1 MSFLLTPARRTA
13 CAAPSFA
20 ARAFSSTRPAALARM
35 TIVGRLGTEPEQK
48 ESAGGRQYLRYVVG
62 TDSGPKDNRTTSWFR
77 VTSFAEGAQREYVAG
92 LQKG

>member
-13 CAAPSFA
+13 YAAPSFA
-20 ARAFSSTRPAALARM
+20 VRSFSSTRAAALARM
-35 TIVGRLGTEPEQK
+35 TIVGRLGTEPELK
-48 ESAGGRQYLRYVVG
+48 ESASGKGFIRYVVG

-77 VTSFAEGAQREYVAG
+77 VTSFAEGPQREYIAG